1 MDAPA
6 LFGCGLSGARQG
18 MSSRAQRAMVAQ
30 GEKTMNRQL
39 LRLGFGFV
47 ASAFGSAPAFA
58 HHLMGGRTPATFGEG
73 ILSGLGHPVI
83 GLDHL
88 AAVIA
93 VGCLAAA
100 HRSASV
106 LAVAFV
112 LAMIG
117 GVALHLHG
125 TSVPG
130 AEILVALTVLAL
142 GLLMVLHRDM
152 SAGAAVVLFAMVGVI
167 HGYALGESI
176 YGAERTPLYAYLV
189 GLAIIQSVIAL
200 AAVHVTRALVRG
212 PSDLATV
219 RLVGAGIAG
228 IGLAILMQQ
237 VIPGA

>member
-1 MDAPA
+1 
-6 LFGCGLSGARQG
+6 
-18 MSSRAQRAMVAQ
+18 MVAP
-30 GEKTMNRQL
+30 GEKAMKRQL
-39 LRLGFGFV
+39 VRLGLGLV
-47 ASAFGSAPAFA
+47 TSAFGAAPAFA
-58 HHLMGGRTPATFGEG
+58 HHVMGGRTPATFGEG

-100 HRSASV
+100 HRSAWA
-106 LAVAFV
+106 LAVVFV
-112 LAMIG
+112 LAMMG
-117 GVALHLHG
+117 GVALHLQG
-125 TSVPG
+125 ATVPG

-142 GLLMVLHRDM
+142 GALLVLRRDM
-152 SAGAAVVLFAMVGVI
+152 SAGVAVVLFAMVGVI

-176 YGAERTPLYAYLV
+176 YGAERTPLYAYLI
-189 GLAIIQSVIAL
+189 GLAVIQSVIAL
-200 AAVHVTRALVRG
+200 AAVYVTRSLARG
-212 PSDLATV
+212 SPDLSTV

>member
-1 MDAPA
+1 
-6 LFGCGLSGARQG
+6 
-18 MSSRAQRAMVAQ
+18 MVSL
-30 GEKTMNRQL
+30 GEKAMNRQFV
-39 LRLGFGFV
+39 RLGLGLG
-47 ASAFGSAPAFA
+47 ASAFVSAPAFA
-58 HHLMGGRTPATFGEG
+58 HHVMGGRMPATFGEG

-106 LAVAFV
+106 LAVVFV
-112 LAMIG
+112 LAMTG

-125 TSVPG
+125 TAVPG

-142 GLLMVLHRDM
+142 GVLMAVRGDM
-152 SAGAAVVLFAMVGVI
+152 PAGAAAVLFAMVGVI

-176 YGAERTPLYAYLV
+176 YGAERTPLYAYLI
-189 GLAIIQSVIAL
+189 GLAVIQGVIAL
-200 AAVHVTRALVRG
+200 GATHATRSLLRRS
-212 PSDLATV
+212 PDLSAV

-237 VIPGA
+237 VIPGV

>member
-1 MDAPA
+1 
-6 LFGCGLSGARQG
+6 
-18 MSSRAQRAMVAQ
+18 
-30 GEKTMNRQL
+30 MNRQL
-39 LRLGFGFV
+39 VRLGLSLV
-47 ASAFGSAPAFA
+47 ASASGAAPALA
-58 HHLMGGRTPATFGEG
+58 HHVMGGRMPATFGEG
-73 ILSGLGHPVI
+73 FLSGLGHPVI

-88 AAVIA
+88 AAVVA

-100 HRSASV
+100 HRSAAA

-112 LAMIG
+112 LAMTG

-125 TSVPG
+125 TTVPG

-142 GLLMVLHRDM
+142 GLLIVLRRDM
-152 SAGAAVVLFAMVGVI
+152 SVGAAVVLFAMVGVI

-189 GLAIIQSVIAL
+189 GLAIIQIAIAL
-200 AAVHVTRALVRG
+200 AAVHLTRSLVRG
-212 PSDLATV
+212 ASELSAV

>member
-1 MDAPA
+1 
-6 LFGCGLSGARQG
+6 

-100 HRSASV
+100 HRSASL

-200 AAVHVTRALVRG
+200 AAAHVTRALVRG

>member
-1 MDAPA
+1 
-6 LFGCGLSGARQG
+6 
-18 MSSRAQRAMVAQ
+18 
-30 GEKTMNRQL
+30 MNRQL
-39 LRLGFGFV
+39 VRLGLGLGAL
-47 ASAFGSAPAFA
+47 ASSSAPAFA
-58 HHLMGGRTPATFGEG
+58 HHVMGGRTPATFGEG

-100 HRSASV
+100 HRSASA

-112 LAMIG
+112 LAMVG
-117 GVALHLHG
+117 GVVLHLHG

-167 HGYALGESI
+167 HGYVLGESI
-176 YGAERTPLYAYLV
+176 YGAERTPLYAYLI
-189 GLAIIQSVIAL
+189 GLAVIQSVIAL
-200 AAVHVTRALVRG
+200 AATHVTRLLVRRS
-212 PSDLATV
+212 PDLSAV

-237 VIPGA
+237 IIPGA

>member
-1 MDAPA
+1 
-6 LFGCGLSGARQG
+6 
-18 MSSRAQRAMVAQ
+18 MVVP
-30 GEKTMNRQL
+30 GEKAMNRQL
-39 LRLGFGFV
+39 VRLGLGFTV
-47 ASAFGSAPAFA
+47 SAFGSVPAFA
-58 HHLMGGRTPATFGEG
+58 HHVMGGRTPATFGEG
-73 ILSGLGHPVI
+73 ILSGFGHPVI

-88 AAVIA
+88 AAVVA

-112 LAMIG
+112 LAMMG
-117 GVALHLHG
+117 GVALHVHG

-142 GLLMVLHRDM
+142 GVLIVLRGNM
-152 SAGAAVVLFAMVGVI
+152 SAGAAVVLFAIVGVI

-176 YGAERTPLYAYLV
+176 YGAERTPLYAYLI
-189 GLAIIQSVIAL
+189 GLAVIQSAIAL
-200 AAVHVTRALVRG
+200 AAAHVTRLLARRS
-212 PSDLATV
+212 PDLSTV

-228 IGLAILMQQ
+228 VGLAFLMQQ